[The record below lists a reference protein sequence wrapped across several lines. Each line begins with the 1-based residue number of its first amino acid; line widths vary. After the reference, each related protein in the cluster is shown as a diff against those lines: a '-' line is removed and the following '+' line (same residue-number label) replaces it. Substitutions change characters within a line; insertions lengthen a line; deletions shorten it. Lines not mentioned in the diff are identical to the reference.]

1 MLWMAECMND
11 TEVSDTQRATFRR
24 LLLTVPLR
32 FRVIAGDE
40 ARLFA
45 HVNLREKITGAH
57 ACMSRSAIQRVYEIC
72 QWRDRRAKNL
82 GTHNATP
89 ASLALIWNEQVI
101 MAGSS
106 EPVTETFTALAFRL
120 WEQLL
125 CHDACRDLILWAER
139 TWGKSSPFDTVMKM
153 EAVVVKAKGSADA
166 AEWLVASMIFYVQR
180 GHMTTGE
187 LSVRNLTGKG
197 SGNRGILDM
206 WLFKRS
212 VMLHISGTVLDSL
225 EFTAG
230 TKARASGALSMC
242 SLFICHTFYNVFVIR
257 IICMHTHTLQIVLH
271 ALMIEISLFV
281 LKFRQILNYD

>member
-1 MLWMAECMND
+1 MLWMAECMNN

-24 LLLTVPLR
+24 LLLTVPMR
-32 FRVIAGDE
+32 FRVIAGEE

-45 HVNLREKITGAH
+45 HVNLRETITGAH
-57 ACMSRSAIQRVYEIC
+57 ACMSRSTIQRIYELC

-82 GTHNATP
+82 GVQNATP
-89 ASLALIWNEQVI
+89 TRLALIWNEQVV

-106 EPVTETFTALAFRL
+106 EPVTETFMALAFRL

-125 CHDACRDLILWAER
+125 THAPCRDLILWAER
-139 TWGKSSPFDTVMKM
+139 AWGKSSPFDTVMKM
-153 EAVVVKAKGSADA
+153 EAVVVKAKGSTDA
-166 AEWLVASMIFYVQR
+166 AEWLVASMISYVQR
-180 GHMTTGE
+180 GFMTPGE

-212 VMLHISGTVLDSL
+212 VMLHVSGTVMDSL

-230 TKARASGALSMC
+230 TKARASGALYIC
-242 SLFICHTFYNVFVIR
+242 SFFICHTLYNVFVIR

-271 ALMIEISLFV
+271 AFMIEI
-281 LKFRQILNYD
+281 